1 MPYSQEISVI
11 PLTIVMVALLLRIAN
26 READKLAQQRVT
38 PEFSA
43 INDVKTKKDNLLWL
57 PVAAVAATL

>member
-1 MPYSQEISVI
+1 MPNSQEISVI
-11 PLTIVMVALLLRIAN
+11 PLTIVMVGLLLRIAN
-26 READKLAQQRVT
+26 READKLAQQPVT

-57 PVAAVAATL
+57 PVAAVAAIL